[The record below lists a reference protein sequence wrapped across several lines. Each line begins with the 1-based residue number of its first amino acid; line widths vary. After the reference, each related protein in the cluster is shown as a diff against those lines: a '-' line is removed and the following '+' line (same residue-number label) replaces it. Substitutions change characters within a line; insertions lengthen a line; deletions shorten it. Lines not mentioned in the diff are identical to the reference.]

1 MKLFHNLIQNVK
13 RQYTSLMTRLVV
25 TKKEKVNIVLK
36 KLIREYHSR
45 LLLYVTCGKNIF
57 VFETVTDENSG
68 KQYYTNIWSIAAWA
82 YIIEHY
88 FNKIQV
94 SNEVLSIHLSPLQR
108 DALMTQSRTKFI
120 NDIQSL
126 ILELRKEGEKET
138 MDNLYRKFRSI
149 YIGDLSNQLE
159 SPSLDFFTRNI
170 IQRELESHQN
180 IQSYNSNLF
189 RQGPFISFIPNWA
202 QVLIDEMGHKEDMI
216 FLKPFHEELEKL
228 VDFKKDSLNV
238 EDKLWMELMEEHGET
253 LKGIKTIWNGLGP
266 KKSEWTQQMIFI
278 LLWHIQPTSAE
289 ATYLQHVAMECTI
302 KQDYRA
308 FGMAVY
314 FFLGKK
320 DILKETFDKYSE
332 DIERMDQIKGAIP
345 IDKLWKEE
353 KVPIDNSKIDL
364 VWLMDYYL
372 GRYDMMIEEI

>member
-1 MKLFHNLIQNVK
+1 
-13 RQYTSLMTRLVV
+13 MTRLVV

-94 SNEVLSIHLSPLQR
+94 SNEVLSIHLAPLQR

-138 MDNLYRKFRSI
+138 MDNLYCKFRSI
-149 YIGDLSNQLE
+149 YIADLSNQLE

-170 IQRELESHQN
+170 IQRELEGHQN
-180 IQSYNSNLF
+180 IQSNNSNLF

-216 FLKPFHEELEKL
+216 FMKPFHEELEKL

-289 ATYLQHVAMECTI
+289 ATYLQHVAMKCTI

-320 DILKETFDKYSE
+320 DILKETFDKFSE